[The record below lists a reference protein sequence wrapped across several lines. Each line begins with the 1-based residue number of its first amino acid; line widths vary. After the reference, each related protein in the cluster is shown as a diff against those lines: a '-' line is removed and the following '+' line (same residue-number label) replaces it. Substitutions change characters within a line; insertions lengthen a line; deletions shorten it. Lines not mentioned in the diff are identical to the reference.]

1 MSTTIVTDEA
11 TVLNEEIAERPR
23 TSWASIFIGA
33 VVAVS
38 TTLFLLLLGS
48 GIGLALG
55 IHLRSDQGVHFLTLG
70 AIYFVAA
77 QAFGLALGGH
87 LTGRLIGPAIETSS
101 EEEFRAGAH
110 GLAMWALAVL
120 ATAALVILSGVVAQN
135 AAMNIRTVYGAPGD
149 VPTEQA
155 LPAATGYWVDVL
167 FRPSAATAPANTHA
181 SLDGVQYAQNDT
193 GTENDAS
200 PNAPPPEQQAAPS
213 NPAPPQETFMEGGNT
228 TSPQAPR
235 TSTSHAPADIQ
246 TSPPAPGETFLP
258 SGPSS
263 TVNGATQLPAQ
274 TPHNIGADKVEVAR
288 ILDMDMSSG
297 GFLSPEDRGRVA
309 ELVAQDANLSFEA
322 ATARANDVQS
332 RIHNAQARAADTAR
346 KIAEYASLWMALALL
361 FGAIVATVATVSARW
376 EDDMQQMFVFP
387 RRSETYS

>member
-167 FRPSAATAPANTHA
+167 FRPSPATAPANTHA

-200 PNAPPPEQQAAPS
+200 PNAPPSDQTAPS
-213 NPAPPQETFMEGGNT
+213 NPPPETFSGGQSGST
-228 TSPQAPR
+228 TPPSPRAP
-235 TSTSHAPADIQ
+235 STRAPVDVQ
-246 TSPPAPGETFLP
+246 SSPPAAGETVLP
-258 SGPSS
+258 SGEPTTINGS
-263 TVNGATQLPAQ
+263 TLPPAQ
-274 TPHNIGADKVEVAR
+274 TPRNIGADKVEVAR